1 MKMQKKLTYAPGFTL
16 IELLVTITIIALLMS
31 IMIPSIQKSRDTTR
45 TVLCSSR
52 MKQVGILAGAYQAD
66 NNGFMLAHQVTRQ
79 GHVPSHLSPP
89 ALRRDVGFSWT
100 GSLIVSGYV
109 PDNELLPF
117 NSSPVSFAARQP
129 YWEGT
134 LRKNSVFL
142 CPSGRYFA
150 GGTTQTFSSVGSS
163 RSWPAGAERREDR
176 DILDSHLAATIPSPD
191 NARFPNSTSLG
202 YHVTLNSY
210 MVSMHTA
217 WLTPMNFSGW
227 PATSD
232 NLGWAPKKE
241 IRNPPLPSGAEHM
254 AASPSNTVYL
264 VEAHNAEVRVA
275 TMDSETP
282 FHVPGQPGHNRR
294 FRIPHQE
301 QANYMAVDG
310 HVGKVERKHF
320 GTLNKT
326 DRPFVWGEYR
336 GQY

>member
-1 MKMQKKLTYAPGFTL
+1 MRGKLKFAAGFTL
-16 IELLVTITIIALLMS
+16 IELLVVITILAILMS
-31 IMIPSIQKSRDTTR
+31 IMIPSIQKARDVAR

-52 MKQVGILAGAYQAD
+52 MRQVGVLAGSYQAD
-66 NNGFMLAHQVTRQ
+66 YGYMLAHQVTRQ
-79 GHVPSHLSPP
+79 GYVPSHLSPP
-89 ALRRDVGFSWT
+89 SLRRDVGYSWT

-109 PDNELLPF
+109 PDNELLPW

-142 CPSGRYFA
+142 CPSGKYFA
-150 GGTTQTFSSVGSS
+150 GGLTQTFSSVGSA
-163 RSWPAGAERREDR
+163 RAWPTGTQRLEDR
-176 DILDSHLAATIPSPD
+176 DILDSHLAATVPSPA

-202 YHVTLNSY
+202 HHVTLNSY

-217 WLTPMNFSGW
+217 WLTPMSFSGW
-227 PATSD
+227 TAPAD
-232 NLGWAPKKE
+232 NLGWAPKRE
-241 IRNPPLPSGAEHM
+241 IRNPTTVSAIEHLQ
-254 AASPSNTVYL
+254 ATPSNTVYL

-282 FHVPGQPGHNRR
+282 YTLVNRR

-301 QANYMAVDG
+301 RANYMAVDG
-310 HVGKVERKHF
+310 HVGMVERRHF
-320 GTLNKT
+320 GTTYKT

-336 GQY
+336 GQF